1 MFDTVSALA
10 VYFRKPLDNN
20 SIKALQLSSSE
31 DDVLLSADEEV
42 GLVVVVVGLAFRL
55 LCRRLRRRR
64 CVRFAAEQIGEEAS

>member
-42 GLVVVVVGLAFRL
+42 GLVVVVVVGLAFRL
-55 LCRRLRRRR
+55 L
-64 CVRFAAEQIGEEAS
+64 